1 MHKNLCASLA
11 LFLALLASPAL
22 AGADSGLDLTLHYG
36 LDKYDAVGL
45 KNGLGGVGA
54 DGRLKNAST
63 HVGATVIYWA
73 GMLELG
79 VIGEIGR
86 PGKDGSTTL
95 LGALGG
101 VGFNLGSLRLE
112 LLGEAGAHRYGDVLR
127 DSAVVTR
134 SKSEAWLISVG
145 VRPGLSVRFGRLLIG
160 VWTFARWDV
169 TSQDVQVTLAGGN
182 SSTYELGGS
191 QFGASLRA
199 GVSL

>member
-1 MHKNLCASLA
+1 MRRILHTSLA
-11 LFLALLASPAL
+11 LSLALLASPAL
-22 AGADSGLDLTLHYG
+22 AGVGSGLDLTLHFG

-45 KNGLGGVGA
+45 KSGLGGVSA
-54 DGRLKNAST
+54 EGRLEDTST
-63 HVGATVIYWA
+63 HVGATVIYRA

-86 PGKDGSTTL
+86 PGEDGATTL

-101 VGFNLGSLRLE
+101 VGFDLGSLRLE
-112 LLGEAGAHRYGDVLR
+112 LLGEAGAHRYGDLLS

-134 SKSEAWLISVG
+134 SKSEAWLVSVG
-145 VRPGLSVRFGRLLIG
+145 VRPGLYVRFGRLLVG

-169 TSQDVQVTLAGGN
+169 NSQDVQVSLAGGD

-199 GVSL
+199 GFSL